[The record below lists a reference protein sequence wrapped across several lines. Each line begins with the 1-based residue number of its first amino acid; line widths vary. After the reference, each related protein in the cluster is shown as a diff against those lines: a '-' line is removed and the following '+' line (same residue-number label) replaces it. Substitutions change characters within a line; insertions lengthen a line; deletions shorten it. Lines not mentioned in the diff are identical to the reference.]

1 MTSSGMPDLPE
12 LKRVTTADVHK
23 ADTRVGTLI
32 RSPAGEVT
40 FAYLTGHRG
49 DAVASTL
56 PLDVGPVTRPGG
68 GLPRPPPTTISPYT
82 WGSAATCRATSRWSR
97 PASPRRTRGRWRPT
111 TPPTWTSPP

>member
-1 MTSSGMPDLPE
+1 MTSSGMPDLPNLPE

-23 ADTRVGTLI
+23 AGTRVGTLT

-68 GLPRPPPTTISPYT
+68 GLPRPPPTTSSPCS
-82 WGSAATCRATSRWSR
+82 WRPAATCRGTCR
-97 PASPRRTRGRWRPT
+97 
-111 TPPTWTSPP
+111 